1 MEGFNG
7 ILKPRQRGFQRLLR
21 QQQRALLLLLL
32 LLLLVV
38 VVVVVVCPRRGE
50 SRSSQLSGARDDSGD
65 GSDYNGGYTGS

>member
-50 SRSSQLSGARDDSGD
+50 SRSSPLSSARDDSGD
-65 GSDYNGGYTGS
+65 GNDYNGGYTGS

>member
-50 SRSSQLSGARDDSGD
+50 SRSSPLSSARDDSGD